1 MQTTLTRIS
10 TNQKLIGSYLHQLL
24 NHAAMLRN
32 YAEYFSQA
40 TNDKNIKHITKQM
53 DSNIIVGIEK
63 LCKAIGSKE
72 LQAFTERKIVESPR
86 MLNLMRIMEKCSR
99 LNEESIEA
107 VADSLDAQLDPIL
120 EEENKLMNQ
129 TN

>member
-1 MQTTLTRIS
+1 METTLTRTS

-40 TNDKNIKHITKQM
+40 TNDKNIRHITKQM

-63 LCKAIGSKE
+63 LCAAIGNKE
-72 LQAFTERKIVESPR
+72 LKSFADRKIVESQR
-86 MLNLMRIMEKCSR
+86 MLDLMEIMELCSR
-99 LNEESIEA
+99 LNEESISI
-107 VADSLDAQLDPIL
+107 VAENLRVQLKPIL